1 MNPILFKSWNPM
13 SMKKSSLILFLALF
27 FQIAV
32 QAQTNSSKQTTLEIH
47 QLIQESFD
55 SLFSAYQANL
65 VERYYTP
72 DFILLE
78 QGEVWDMDFI
88 KSYLSE
94 RSLKNNLVRRTNRFE
109 FIKTEIFGDR
119 AWVAYHN
126 YATFTKEGEAPR
138 EVYWLESAAAIKTD
152 NGWRLELLHS
162 TRAELPKK

>member
-1 MNPILFKSWNPM
+1 
-13 SMKKSSLILFLALF
+13 MKKSSLIVFLALV
-27 FQIAV
+27 FQVTA
-32 QAQTNSSKQTTLEIH
+32 QAQTTSKKQATLEIH

-55 SLFSAYQANL
+55 SLFSAYHAKL

-78 QGEVWDMDFI
+78 QGEIWDMDFI

-94 RSLKNNLVRRTNRFE
+94 RSLKNNPVTRTNRFE

-126 YATFTKEGEAPR
+126 YATFTKAGEASR
-138 EVYWLESAAAIKTD
+138 EVYWLESASAVKT
-152 NGWRLELLHS
+152 NQGWRLELLHS

>member
-1 MNPILFKSWNPM
+1 
-13 SMKKSSLILFLALF
+13 MKKSSLIVILALV
-27 FQIAV
+27 FQVAV
-32 QAQTNSSKQTTLEIH
+32 QAQTNSKKQATLEIH

-55 SLFSAYQANL
+55 SLFSAYHANL

-78 QGEVWDMDFI
+78 QGEIWDMDFI

-94 RSLKNNLVRRTNRFE
+94 RSLNNNPVTRTNRFE

-119 AWVAYHN
+119 GWVAYHN
-126 YATFTKEGEAPR
+126 YATFTKAGEAPR
-138 EVYWLESAAAIKTD
+138 VVYWLESASAVKT
-152 NGWRLELLHS
+152 NQGWRLELLHS